1 MDDAELQER
10 LTRLAERTAPPPCDA
25 LASSVVARHR
35 AQRRQT
41 LGTAAVAA
49 GVAGLVVLTSTVLDD
64 GPSSEPAA
72 AIGADAAS
80 PESAAAA
87 VDVLAGPTRGSL
99 ADDAAFVDGVRRVPW
114 TEADD
119 PNRPTA
125 ATEPSLESRQV
136 VFVGDVAGGRW
147 ALVVGEDTVQPEPPV
162 GSGLAA
168 AWFTGPAGATA
179 DQLQPAGLSGGVD
192 TTMSLA
198 LSDASTG
205 ALVVVAAPGDEIQV
219 SERPLVAADG
229 TVSREFEPVDAPDG
243 VAVLALPPASGT
255 YAEALRFRVV
265 RDGAEVVTAMPTTHR
280 SDWSRATPEVPIE
293 WLRGTAGSTGA
304 DAVLDRGV
312 DDALTSTGLPP
323 DDVAFSV
330 VWAGDVPAPSG
341 QTARM
346 QLLGATLPSGAVY
359 LTALLGRDLPDGSAV
374 STWCGTDLRPAA
386 PQLAE
391 QLFAVECS
399 TPFLEGTEPV
409 DSLVIV
415 GPSAATTAW
424 LVDGTGSR
432 ATAQP
437 LDGGVAVL
445 EPFEDLTAV
454 EFLAPDGTSLGRT
467 EPMGHAGMESL
478 DATPSGGN

>member
-1 MDDAELQER
+1 MDDVELQER
-10 LTRLAERTAPPPCDA
+10 LARLAERTAPRPREQ
-25 LASSVVARHR
+25 LAQVVVARHR
-35 AQRRQT
+35 TQRRQNI
-41 LGTAAVAA
+41 GTAAVAA
-49 GVAGLVVLTSTVLDD
+49 AVTGLVVLTSTVLD
-64 GPSSEPAA
+64 GPSAEPAT
-72 AIGADAAS
+72 AIGADAAGR
-80 PESAAAA
+80 ESAAAA
-87 VDVLAGPTRGSL
+87 VDVLAGPARGSL
-99 ADDAAFVDGVRRVPW
+99 AGDAAFVDGARRLSW

-125 ATEPSLESRQV
+125 ATEPPLDSRQV
-136 VFVGDVAGGRW
+136 VFAGDVTGGRW
-147 ALVVGEDTVQPEPPV
+147 ALVLGQDTIQPEPPV

-168 AWFTGPAGATA
+168 AWFTGPPGATA

-280 SDWSRATPEVPIE
+280 SDWSRTTPEVPIE
-293 WLRGTAGSTGA
+293 WLRGTTGATGA

-312 DDALTSTGLPP
+312 DDALTSTGLSP

-341 QTARM
+341 QTARV

-359 LTALLGRDLPDGSAV
+359 LTALLGRDLPDGSVV

-386 PQLAE
+386 PPLAE

-409 DSLVIV
+409 DSLVLV
-415 GPSAATTAW
+415 GPSAATTAL
-424 LVDGTGSR
+424 LVDGTGSQ

-437 LDGGVAVL
+437 LVGGVAVL
-445 EPFEDLTAV
+445 QPFEDLTAV

-467 EPMGHAGMESL
+467 EPMGHADMESL